1 MKPVKTE
8 EAGADL
14 LPKEMNGMTI
24 SDDKVDG
31 HNDKVSI
38 SFPPIVCWPHGI
50 SAFGTHVVISDYR
63 KLKGL
68 LLMEMELRQDRS
80 SWQQ

>member
-1 MKPVKTE
+1 VRIDQESSSSSNRDAEASTSSSMKPVKTE
-8 EAGADL
+8 KAGADL

-38 SFPPIVCWPHGI
+38 SF
-50 SAFGTHVVISDYR
+50 THS
-63 KLKGL
+63 L
-68 LLMEMELRQDRS
+68 LTS
-80 SWQQ
+80 

>member
-8 EAGADL
+8 KAGADL

-38 SFPPIVCWPHGI
+38 SF
-50 SAFGTHVVISDYR
+50 THS
-63 KLKGL
+63 L
-68 LLMEMELRQDRS
+68 LTS
-80 SWQQ
+80 

>member
-1 MKPVKTE
+1 VRIDQESSSSSNRDAEASTSSSMKPVKTE
-8 EAGADL
+8 KAGAD

-38 SFPPIVCWPHGI
+38 SFIH
-50 SAFGTHVVISDYR
+50 S
-63 KLKGL
+63 L
-68 LLMEMELRQDRS
+68 LTS
-80 SWQQ
+80 